1 MDKQLA
7 TNTERICVS
16 MKKQIYSQGMHNC
29 TINLYNCQTMSY
41 EYIPKYTESGVEL
54 RLFIGGAKI
63 NIIKYNI
70 YFNLLYMNC
79 KSKSV

>member
-1 MDKQLA
+1 MDKPLA
-7 TNTERICVS
+7 TNKERICVS
-16 MKKQIYSQGMHNC
+16 MNKQIYSQGIHNC

-41 EYIPKYTESGVEL
+41 EYIPKYTVRAEL
-54 RLFIGGAKI
+54 RLFIGGIKI

-79 KSKSV
+79 KSKPV